1 MFWKLDYD
9 GAEYFLA
16 RHEGEAAT
24 EIFRSADFDEALA
37 ETTKLQAQ
45 LASAT
50 KRPAAA
56 SYWLA
61 CRRSA

>member
-16 RHEGEAAT
+16 RHEGETAT

-45 LASAT
+45 LGLSDQEANSCII
-50 KRPAAA
+50 
-56 SYWLA
+56 LA
-61 CRRSA
+61 CM